1 MAERLFRCT
10 RTVPA
15 SDHCLCWK
23 TSRNSIMEKHSSLE
37 DGLWEMVYRDTP
49 PHIASWIHWP
59 EARRTWKLLLRYLWT
74 FITCVSCFL
83 HWPWYPF
90 ICPLFIISQ
99 GQMAHSLPLFHHR
112 RSWDKRPVG
121 QQILSQRPDGR
132 GASPEEALSGCCH
145 CCCLLTCS
153 VARWSTEG
161 SGEFPVCKSDCLQT
175 DVTYFS
181 LSFR

>member
-1 MAERLFRCT
+1 
-10 RTVPA
+10 
-15 SDHCLCWK
+15 
-23 TSRNSIMEKHSSLE
+23 
-37 DGLWEMVYRDTP
+37 MVYGRWFIETPP